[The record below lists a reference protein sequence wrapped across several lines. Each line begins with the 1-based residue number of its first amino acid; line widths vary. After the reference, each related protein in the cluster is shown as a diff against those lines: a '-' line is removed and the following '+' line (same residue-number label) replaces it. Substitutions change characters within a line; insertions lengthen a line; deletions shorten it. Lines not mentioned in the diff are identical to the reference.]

1 MEAVPR
7 LPMLSFQLKVS
18 PEATS
23 FGKLKQYIRDFYN
36 EDPESYSNEIHQLE
50 HLRGMAARPPIAV
63 TGCSVLKKYYCQL
76 HFVQSRFPMGTDEPA
91 AVSFSWKDTYTNMV
105 FTLSN
110 IRFELI
116 SILYNI
122 GAIHSQLGSKTERT
136 SADGMKL
143 ACSHFQCAAWAFEHL
158 QNSYPH
164 LPGVD
169 MSPDLMKFMQQL
181 SLAQAQE
188 CILEKSMLD
197 NRKPTIVAKVAKQI
211 VDYYGL
217 ALRTLEPNNNDES
230 PIGEAVG
237 SKIYKSWKNYVKF
250 KRSYHMSVTYLY
262 QGLAAEEQ
270 QKMGERVAF
279 YNAALASLNTARG
292 LHTSAKGAGGI
303 TGIPTERDAIEEA
316 LVFTNDVI
324 EGKRK
329 AAKNENE
336 FIYHEEVP
344 EKDMLPTVNG
354 ASLVKGI
361 SFNVNDPE
369 ISGPDI
375 FARLVPMQVHE
386 ASSLYSEE
394 KAKILRSV
402 GGNIEEK
409 DQILETYL
417 SSLKLQHLTLW
428 DPDIPTSSED
438 VLALP
443 EELVERCAALNAR
456 PNAIKDL
463 EDMMSKLSITYGDV
477 EAMLKD
483 IDKLLKEEEL
493 KERQYQETMGKRPPS
508 IVATDL
514 TREAKKYE
522 EAHAK
527 ASESNQALHRA
538 MALHLS
544 NLQVLSQPLSDL
556 SSKIPSIKQREGA
569 SVSTS
574 EADKQNV
581 RELKRILGKVE
592 EMQRQRSDLH
602 SKLRDS
608 IAQDNLTRLLVTATA
623 ESVPLDSLF
632 TEQLEKHQSLVDLIN
647 KNLSAQDNILTA
659 LTDAYARTAETRK
672 SVDEVLKRREMMITS
687 LIASYDAYEDL
698 MSKSSKGLEFY
709 RKLEVN
715 VTKLLQRV
723 KSTCR
728 VQEEEREQIIARN
741 EKPHVYQAD
750 ENVISVNV
758 GEKKPSG
765 SGMKL
770 RDHLINRMKTN
781 PISPN
786 NYYQYSEGKQQ
797 IPVVSV
803 QPNTHTLSSGTSAP
817 NPSADAVKYQDQ
829 AYQGYY
835 YPNQGYYQVNP
846 QAAPQ
851 VNPQVNP
858 YPQYSVDFDSSQG
871 LPRSI
876 TTNSDNMYRQ
886 AGTTPT
892 ETASDSTLYA
902 GYTNFKGDG
911 EYQVPQVQG
920 YPPASHP
927 QPVSN
932 PSYPYPE
939 YSSGKSAQ
947 DYQSYYQVQQSAG
960 ASVDHKPLTTVNQ
973 SPAHAP
979 VPNRPEVVVT
989 PQAQVQPIP
998 VTPQAHVQPTPVI
1011 PQAQVH
1017 PTVPDS
1023 REGYGYPQVNS
1034 PSNYGNQGYSG
1045 MSVSGAPVS
1054 GVPGSGVPVSGD
1066 PGNYGNSGVGGG
1078 SGDQQPMQMGYYKQM
1093 MPATSQV
1100 PQATQQD
1107 SNYPNYG
1114 QVYNQATTT
1123 NVPAYSKPTD
1133 TIIQSHTKSTGAYI
1147 PNQNYQ
1153 NYSIQGHRS
1162 SVQLYPNYSQG
1173 YSAGGNWQG
1182 QTDSYQGHPG
1192 YSYDA
1197 TSGLYQYSS
1206 GYSQQIQAQQVQVTD
1221 GALNRRNNSH
1231 YTSANNAAVTNLTS
1245 SPYTNGASYQENGGD
1260 KDYYQVQGAQVDNQ
1274 AGQNYGGGVAQSG
1287 GMGNQGQQGVPNQ
1300 VTNQAHQV
1308 VPNQVNN
1315 QAHHAV
1321 GNNYGGGV
1329 SQSGGMSNQGQQGV
1343 PNQVTNQAHQVVPN
1357 QVTNQTQYAAGN
1369 QAQHGVVPNQAQGAA
1384 VNNQQSQQSTYNQVP
1399 SAYAPGQVR
1408 PDSFSNQV
1416 HHSITINNQ
1425 VPPGAAPNQAPHNYT
1440 PSGVNEGTKRPHV
1453 NPSQTTKKS
1462 NLDLLADLDITIN
1475 HAPLVPEIQTSEMPK
1490 HVKEEKRNELNDEAS
1505 APREERPFQLDDKHE
1520 NLQIVWDT
1528 WYNDVQPKRDPLGD
1542 PVVLQ
1547 KFIADI
1553 EKYEKFVD
1561 SLTVKTLS
1569 GSTNL
1574 ENKWREIREFEERES
1589 KRQGFTAALAH
1600 VGENRSSDWIPY
1612 DSTRVKLG
1620 EGSSDYINASH
1631 VKDLTQW
1638 TPIFIITQ
1646 APVSSGTIEAFWGMI
1661 WEQGS
1666 EVVACLC
1673 SDDQMD
1679 NQEIYWPSE
1688 GGGLSVGGFN
1698 LQLKTL
1704 TNHSSYVRRVITVFN
1719 SKERAEK
1726 VVVHMQYSSWPRGGF
1741 PSSPGGFL
1749 SFATDIMSEQALRH
1763 CPRPI
1768 VVHCMTGGPLSGLF
1782 VLAAATVC
1790 HVRAGHGIVD
1800 VPLVLSTL
1808 AKYRKCLIDRDSL
1821 LFGYRMVLYYAQ
1833 DSLMKRGI
1841 LSSTRSTFDGFDS
1854 LKGVGGI
1861 ARQQNNETASQ
1872 MQSKPKTSDTEDK
1885 TDRVKPVDP
1894 LSQLDPLWSIR
1905 K

>member
-23 FGKLKQYIRDFYN
+23 YAKLKQYIRDFYN

-50 HLRGMAARPPIAV
+50 HLRGMASRPPIAV

-76 HFVQSRFPMGTDEPA
+76 HFVQSRFPMRPDEPA
-91 AVSFSWKDTYTNMV
+91 AVSFSWKDPYTTMV

-110 IRFELI
+110 IRFELM

-143 ACSHFQCAAWAFEHL
+143 ACSHFQCAAWAFEHVL
-158 QNSYPH
+158 SGYPPI
-164 LPGVD
+164 PGID
-169 MSPDLMKFMQQL
+169 ICPDLIKFMEQL

-230 PIGEAVG
+230 PIGDIVG

-279 YNAALASLNTARG
+279 YNAALVSLNTARG
-292 LHTSAKGAGGI
+292 LHTSAKGTGGI
-303 TGIPTERDAIEEA
+303 TGIPTEKDAIEEA

-402 GGNIEEK
+402 GGKIEEK

-428 DPDIPTSSED
+428 DPDIPTSSEE
-438 VLALP
+438 LLTLP

-477 EAMLKD
+477 ETMLKD

-493 KERQYQETMGKRPPS
+493 KERQYQEAIGKRPPS

-538 MALHLS
+538 MTLHLN
-544 NLQVLSQPLSDL
+544 NLQLLSQPLSDL
-556 SSKIPSIKQREGA
+556 SLKIPSIKQKDGT
-569 SVSTS
+569 VLSTS
-574 EADKQNV
+574 EADKHNV

-623 ESVPLDSLF
+623 ESVPLGALF
-632 TEQLEKHQSLVDLIN
+632 SEQLEKHQSLVDLIN
-647 KNLSAQDNILTA
+647 QNLTAQDNILTA

-672 SVDEVLKRREMMITS
+672 SVDEVLKRREMMMSS

-728 VQEEEREQIIARN
+728 VQEEEREQIIAKN
-741 EKPHVYQAD
+741 EKPHIYQAD
-750 ENVISVNV
+750 ENVTSVNV

-786 NYYQYSEGKQQ
+786 NYYQYTEGKQQ

-803 QPNTHTLSSGTSAP
+803 QPNTHTLSSGTSVP
-817 NPSADAVKYQDQ
+817 NLGADSAKYQEQ
-829 AYQGYY
+829 GFNQGYY

-846 QAAPQ
+846 QAAAQ
-851 VNPQVNP
+851 VNPQVNAYPP
-858 YPQYSVDFDSSQG
+858 YSMGFDSSQG

-892 ETASDSTLYA
+892 ETASESTLYA
-902 GYTNFKGDG
+902 GYPNFKSNGD
-911 EYQVPQVQG
+911 YQVPQVQN
-920 YPPASHP
+920 YPPATHH
-927 QPVSN
+927 QPVNSHN
-932 PSYPYPE
+932 YSYPDYT
-939 YSSGKSAQ
+939 SGKTSQ
-947 DYQSYYQVQQSAG
+947 DYQSYYQVQPGAG
-960 ASVDHKPLTTVNQ
+960 ASAVDSKPVTTVNQ
-973 SPAHAP
+973 SPGHATL
-979 VPNRPEVVVT
+979 PNRPEVAVT
-989 PQAQVQPIP
+989 PQVQVQPIP

-1017 PTVPDS
+1017 PTVPDN
-1023 REGYGYPQVNS
+1023 REGYSYPQVNS
-1034 PSNYGNQGYSG
+1034 PSNYQGYS
-1045 MSVSGAPVS
+1045 S
-1054 GVPGSGVPVSGD
+1054 VPVSGAS
-1066 PGNYGNSGVGGG
+1066 GHYGNSGIGGG
-1078 SGDQQPMQMGYYKQM
+1078 ASGDQQQMQMGYYKQM
-1093 MPATSQV
+1093 MPVTSQM
-1100 PQATQQD
+1100 PQVTQQD
-1107 SNYPNYG
+1107 SNYSNYG
-1114 QVYNQATTT
+1114 QVYNQVGTT
-1123 NVPAYSKPTD
+1123 NVPASYSKPSD

-1162 SVQLYPNYSQG
+1162 SVQPYLNYSQG
-1173 YSAGGNWQG
+1173 YNAGGNWQG

-1192 YSYDA
+1192 YSFDP
-1197 TSGLYQYSS
+1197 TSGMYQYSS
-1206 GYSQQIQAQQVQVTD
+1206 GYSQMQQQQMQVTD
-1221 GALNRRNNSH
+1221 GSLNRSNNSR

-1245 SPYTNGASYQENGGD
+1245 SPYSTGASYQQNGGD
-1260 KDYYQVQGAQVDNQ
+1260 KDYYQVQGVQVDNQ
-1274 AGQNYGGGVAQSG
+1274 VGQNYGGGMSQSG
-1287 GMGNQGQQGVPNQ
+1287 GLNNQVQQVLPNQ
-1300 VTNQAHQV
+1300 VTNQAHPPVPNHVANQITNPGQQA
-1308 VPNQVNN
+1308 VPNQV
-1315 QAHHAV
+1315 HP
-1321 GNNYGGGV
+1321 
-1329 SQSGGMSNQGQQGV
+1329 V
-1343 PNQVTNQAHQVVPN
+1343 PNQMTSLAQQVHPGAVPN
-1357 QVTNQTQYAAGN
+1357 QISDVTSNVPQSQQHIYN
-1369 QAQHGVVPNQAQGAA
+1369 QAQHSYLPDQTSQNAVPNQA
-1384 VNNQQSQQSTYNQVP
+1384 
-1399 SAYAPGQVR
+1399 
-1408 PDSFSNQV
+1408 

-1425 VPPGAAPNQAPHNYT
+1425 VPPGAPPDQTSQVFVQPRVT
-1440 PSGVNEGTKRPHV
+1440 DGTKRPHV
-1453 NPSQTTKKS
+1453 DPPQTTKKS

-1475 HAPLVPEIQTSEMPK
+1475 HAPLVPEIQTSEIPK
-1490 HVKEEKRNELNDEAS
+1490 PVKDDKINDLNEDEVS
-1505 APREERPFQLDDKHE
+1505 TTREERPFQLDDKHE

-1542 PVVLQ
+1542 PAVLQ
-1547 KFIADI
+1547 KFITDI

-1574 ENKWREIREFEERES
+1574 EIKWREIREFEERES
-1589 KRQGFTAALAH
+1589 KRQTYTAALAH
-1600 VGENRSSDWIPY
+1600 VGENRSPDWVPY

-1620 EGSSDYINASH
+1620 EGNSDYINASH

-1638 TPIFIITQ
+1638 TPIFIVTQ
-1646 APVSSGTIEAFWGMI
+1646 APISTATSEAFWGMI

-1666 EVVACLC
+1666 EVVACVC
-1673 SDDQMD
+1673 SDEQIS
-1679 NQEIYWPSE
+1679 NQDVYWPSE
-1688 GGGLSVGGFN
+1688 GGSLSIGAFN

-1704 TNHSSYVRRVITVFN
+1704 TNHSSYVRRVIAVFN
-1719 SKERAEK
+1719 SKERTEK
-1726 VVVHMQYSSWPRGGF
+1726 LVVHMQYSSWPVGGF
-1741 PSSPGGFL
+1741 PSSPGSFL

-1768 VVHCMTGGPLSGLF
+1768 IVHCMNGGPLSGLF

-1790 HVRAGHGIVD
+1790 HVRAGHGIID

-1861 ARQQNNETASQ
+1861 SRQQNDDTTSQ
-1872 MQSKPKTSDTEDK
+1872 MQSKPKTTSDTEDK